1 MAADLIVGPLDS
13 DIEDRVLRIC
23 RRLGLRNWPPTGSP
37 IGLNPRMTTSGAQRM
52 TENVMISV
60 LNNASLDA
68 FNTFAAGLE
77 GFSEHDAMTKT
88 ALRNLPWWL
97 QSFWL
102 PIEFDP
108 PKELAS
114 DQGDPT
120 FVGSSIRLL
129 NELTKIKEMSL
140 LDVST
145 TPPTYDD
152 MRNDYRSW
160 FSISHG
166 LSEDDAIR
174 WVWNALRGG
183 RQILIERQFPIM
195 LSPW

>member
-23 RRLGLRNWPPTGSP
+23 RRLGLRNWPPTDSP

-145 TPPTYDD
+145 D
-152 MRNDYRSW
+152 RKS
-160 FSISHG
+160 
-166 LSEDDAIR
+166 
-174 WVWNALRGG
+174 VV
-183 RQILIERQFPIM
+183 
-195 LSPW
+195 

>member
-23 RRLGLRNWPPTGSP
+23 RRLGLRNWPPTDSP

-97 QSFWL
+97 QFFGCQS
-102 PIEFDP
+102 
-108 PKELAS
+108 
-114 DQGDPT
+114 
-120 FVGSSIRLL
+120 SSIRQRNWLL
-129 NELTKIKEMSL
+129 TR
-140 LDVST
+140 V
-145 TPPTYDD
+145 
-152 MRNDYRSW
+152 
-160 FSISHG
+160 
-166 LSEDDAIR
+166 IR
-174 WVWNALRGG
+174 HSSAAVFA
-183 RQILIERQFPIM
+183 F
-195 LSPW
+195 

>member
-37 IGLNPRMTTSGAQRM
+37 IGLNRRMTTSGAQRM

-97 QSFWL
+97 QFFGCQS
-102 PIEFDP
+102 
-108 PKELAS
+108 
-114 DQGDPT
+114 
-120 FVGSSIRLL
+120 SSIRQRNWLL
-129 NELTKIKEMSL
+129 TR
-140 LDVST
+140 V
-145 TPPTYDD
+145 
-152 MRNDYRSW
+152 
-160 FSISHG
+160 
-166 LSEDDAIR
+166 IR
-174 WVWNALRGG
+174 HSSAA
-183 RQILIERQFPIM
+183 
-195 LSPW
+195 

>member
-13 DIEDRVLRIC
+13 DIEDRVLRIW
-23 RRLGLRNWPPTGSP
+23 RRLGLRNWPPTDSP
-37 IGLNPRMTTSGAQRM
+37 IGLNPRMTTSSAQHM

-77 GFSEHDAMTKT
+77 VFLEHDAMTKT

-97 QSFWL
+97 QFFWL

-108 PKELAS
+108 PKELDS

-129 NELTKIKEMSL
+129 NELTKIEMSL

-160 FSISHG
+160 FSISHRR
-166 LSEDDAIR
+166 SEDDAIDGFGTR
-174 WVWNALRGG
+174 FVMVRRFQSRGNF
-183 RQILIERQFPIM
+183 R
-195 LSPW
+195 

>member
-97 QSFWL
+97 LSFWL

-160 FSISHG
+160 FSISHR

-174 WVWNALRGG
+174 WVWNALRDGA
-183 RQILIERQFPIM
+183 QISIERQFPMM
-195 LSPW
+195 LAP

>member
-1 MAADLIVGPLDS
+1 
-13 DIEDRVLRIC
+13 
-23 RRLGLRNWPPTGSP
+23 
-37 IGLNPRMTTSGAQRM
+37 MTASGARRM
-52 TENVMISV
+52 TESVMISV

-114 DQGDPT
+114 DKDDPT

-129 NELTKIKEMSL
+129 NKLTKIKEMSL

-160 FSISHG
+160 FSISHR

-174 WVWNALRGG
+174 WVWNALRDGA
-183 RQILIERQFPIM
+183 QISIERQFPMM
-195 LSPW
+195 LAP